1 MKLFPKTLC
10 FLILLLPVAAVVNG
24 QTLFS
29 LSSDF
34 NLQRSLKKG
43 QEYWAVGQTVTL
55 HYNFTPQD
63 AAYVWVAYFSN
74 GKFRN
79 KGLLAE
85 VREPGT
91 IPVAI
96 RYDNH
101 AEMRFKHISMGWKHY
116 FTGSAVSEKAVGVY
130 SLAGL
135 GILLGLVSNS
145 PSVKIDTALYRLP
158 VLTGSKNFKRLTID
172 LGLGTEVP
180 LGADLYVYGEI
191 KAILP
196 ITDYPSPYIVDN
208 RYTPYTAMAAVG
220 FRILFN

>member
-1 MKLFPKTLC
+1 MKCIPKLFSLSLC
-10 FLILLLPVAAVVNG
+10 CLVIAGTVKG

-29 LSSDF
+29 LSSDV
-34 NLQRSLKKG
+34 NLQRSVKKG

-63 AAYVWVAYFSN
+63 AAYAWVAYFSN
-74 GKFRN
+74 GKFTNRN
-79 KGLLAE
+79 LLAE
-85 VREPGT
+85 VKEPGT

-96 RYDNH
+96 RYDNT
-101 AEMRFKHISMGWKHY
+101 AKMRFKHISLGWKHY
-116 FTGSAVSEKAVGVY
+116 FTGSAVSERKPGIY

-145 PSVKIDTALYRLP
+145 QSVVIDSAMYQMP
-158 VLTGSKNFKRLTID
+158 VVPGSQNFKRLSID
-172 LGLGTEVP
+172 LGLGAEVP
-180 LGADLYVYGEI
+180 LGADLYLYGEL

-196 ITDYPSPYIVDN
+196 ITDYPSRYILDN
-208 RYTPYTAMAAVG
+208 KYTPYTAMAALG